1 MGNSQFASGKK
12 SIGFCDRCGRK
23 VPYKE
28 LKPQVVNQ
36 IITDIRVCNPCMDKD
51 HPQWRIGRV
60 RITDPQALRNTRP
73 DPNLVLSRDIQWGWN
88 PVGFNNNNP
97 LFEPATTPNN
107 LLAIGEI
114 GNLTVVT
121 S

>member
-1 MGNSQFASGKK
+1 MGGSLFASGKK

-28 LKPQVVNQ
+28 LKPQVINQ
-36 IITDIRVCNPCMDKD
+36 IVTDIRVCSPCMDKD
-51 HPQWRIGRV
+51 QPQWRIGRL
-60 RITDPQALRNTRP
+60 RITDPQALREARP
-73 DPNLVLSRDIQWGWN
+73 DPNLVASRDIQWGFN
-88 PVGFNNNNP
+88 PVGMNNTNP

-107 LLAIGEI
+107 LVAIGAI
-114 GNLTVVT
+114 GAVSVVT

>member
-1 MGNSQFASGKK
+1 MGSQFASGKK

-36 IITDIRVCNPCMDKD
+36 IITDIRVCRPCLDKD
-51 HPQWRIGRV
+51 QPQWRVGRL

-73 DPNLVLSRDIQWGWN
+73 DPNLVLSRDTQWGWN

-107 LLAIGEI
+107 LLAIGAV
-114 GNLTVVT
+114 GSVTVVT